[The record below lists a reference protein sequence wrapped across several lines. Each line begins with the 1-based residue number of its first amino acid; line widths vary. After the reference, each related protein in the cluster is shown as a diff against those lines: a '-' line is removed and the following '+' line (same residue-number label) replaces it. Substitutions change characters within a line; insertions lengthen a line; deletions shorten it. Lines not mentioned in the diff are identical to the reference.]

1 MSKRNEHEPAI
12 KNDPSLSDSDQG
24 EVFHD
29 AHYPAEEEADL
40 LKQSNTVKSEANKLF
55 SSARYSEAITTY
67 DRALSFC
74 PNYLDYEIAVLRSN
88 LSACHLKLKDWK
100 AAVDAATA
108 SIERLDRALPEQPHD
123 EKASGGKRGDG
134 ARVSRH
140 HEMVEL
146 VDGDSGEE
154 SEEAQLKKL
163 QEDDRRT
170 EDISRIRAK
179 ALMRRARAKMELGGW
194 ANLQGAEED
203 YKALLGMG
211 NLPAQDEKVVRKA
224 LRELPSLVNTAREQ
238 EVGEMMG
245 KLKDLGN
252 GILKPF
258 GLSTDN
264 FKFVKDDKS
273 GGYNMSFEK

>member
-1 MSKRNEHEPAI
+1 MAS
-12 KNDPSLSDSDQG
+12 PSLSDSVSDSDEE

-29 AHYPAEEEADL
+29 ARYPAEEEADL
-40 LKQSNTVKSEANKLF
+40 LNQSNTHKSEANKLF

-88 LSACHLKLKDWK
+88 ISACHLKLEDWK
-100 AAVDAATA
+100 AAVEAATA
-108 SIERLDRALPEQPHD
+108 SIDRLDKALPPHPRK
-123 EKASGGKRGDG
+123 ESASGEAAGDAAAG
-134 ARVSRH
+134 TNASTSTDSNDV
-140 HEMVEL
+140 VEL
-146 VDGDSGEE
+146 LDDDGDEE
-154 SEEAQLKKL
+154 SEETQLKKL
-163 QEDDRRT
+163 QEEDRRK
-170 EDISRIRAK
+170 EDIQRIRAK

-203 YKALLGMG
+203 YKALLAME
-211 NLPAQDEKVVRKA
+211 NLPVQDERVVRKA
-224 LRELPSLVNTAREQ
+224 LRELPGLVNSAKEE
-238 EVGEMMG
+238 EVAEMMG

-273 GGYNMSFEK
+273 GGYNMAFEK

>member
-1 MSKRNEHEPAI
+1 MSESKKPEPAT
-12 KNDPSLSDSDQG
+12 KNDPSLSDSDEE

-29 AHYPAEEEADL
+29 ARYPAEEEADL
-40 LKQSNTVKSEANKLF
+40 LNQSNTHKSEANKLF

-88 LSACHLKLKDWK
+88 ISACHLKLEDWK
-100 AAVDAATA
+100 AAVDAATS
-108 SIERLDRALPEQPHD
+108 SIDRLDKALPPQSQKET
-123 EKASGGKRGDG
+123 ASGERAGDRGGASTDNEVVELLDGDG
-134 ARVSRH
+134 
-140 HEMVEL
+140 
-146 VDGDSGEE
+146 DEE

-163 QEDDRRT
+163 QEDDRRK
-170 EDISRIRAK
+170 EDIRRIRTK

-203 YKALLGMG
+203 YKTLLEIG
-211 NLPAQDEKVVRKA
+211 NLPAQDERVVRKA
-224 LRELPSLVNTAREQ
+224 LRELPGLVNAAKEQ

-245 KLKDLGN
+245 KLKELGN

-258 GLSTDN
+258 GLSTEN

-273 GGYNMSFEK
+273 GGYNMAFEK

>member
-1 MSKRNEHEPAI
+1 MSGNNKQESAT
-12 KNDPSLSDSDQG
+12 KNDPSNSDSDEE

-29 AHYPAEEEADL
+29 ARYPAEEEAGL
-40 LKQSNTVKSEANKLF
+40 LDQSNTHKFAANKLF
-55 SSARYSEAITTY
+55 SSSRYSEAITTY

-88 LSACHLKLKDWK
+88 VAACHLKLEDWK

-108 SIERLDRALPEQPHD
+108 SIDRLDKALPPPQTHKESQASL
-123 EKASGGKRGDG
+123 EKGGNDDGGAVVELLDGDG
-134 ARVSRH
+134 
-140 HEMVEL
+140 E
-146 VDGDSGEE
+146 DE
-154 SEEAQLKKL
+154 SEEAQLKRL
-163 QEDDRRT
+163 RDEDARR
-170 EDISRIRAK
+170 EDVKRIRAK

-211 NLPAQDEKVVRKA
+211 NLPGQDERAVRKA
-224 LRELPSLVNTAREQ
+224 LRELPVRINAAREK
-238 EVGEMMG
+238 EMGEMMG

-264 FKFVKDDKS
+264 FKFVQDEKT